1 MLSGDFLMAQ
11 EVESSCNAGDAVSM
25 LGLGRP
31 PGGRNG
37 NPLQYS
43 CLENSM
49 DREAW
54 RTMPLTLSGGFSGGS
69 DGKESAYNAEDLG
82 STSVPKCQCLFS
94 MWYCPA
100 VQEFPFIHAHTS
112 PGFLFGIR
120 CVSAFSVSDSCCLL
134 KQWVSPFTQ
143 GWDSHWLEIWSG
155 RLFLIPLSQWRSL
168 LFSGET
174 SLPESKLNGCLDS
187 KSFLLLF
194 FCCFA

>member
-1 MLSGDFLMAQ
+1 MTVAARDCLTVKKAGAWLEESMFGSKSENKWDLTLHHVASLVAQTVKNLEDTGLM
-11 EVESSCNAGDAVSM
+11 
-25 LGLGRP
+25 
-31 PGGRNG
+31 PGEGNG

-94 MWYCPA
+94 MWYCPPA

-120 CVSAFSVSDSCCLL
+120 CVSAFSVSDSCSLL
-134 KQWVSPFTQ
+134 KQ
-143 GWDSHWLEIWSG
+143 
-155 RLFLIPLSQWRSL
+155 
-168 LFSGET
+168 
-174 SLPESKLNGCLDS
+174 
-187 KSFLLLF
+187 
-194 FCCFA
+194 